1 MELYGASL
9 KLFEENT
16 TLLDGLD
23 ERYRRVWLARHGN
36 PSNQAVIRAG
46 LAGLW
51 LLQRAGYVGELR
63 YDDNGRPM
71 LVGGNVD
78 FNISHTANYV
88 FCAIARAENQDC
100 TRVGLDAE
108 EPKRMS
114 SLRSLALAER
124 WFVGGERK
132 DFARDPSLARFLKIW
147 TRKEA
152 FLKWTGEGLRGIR
165 NTDVTEADAL
175 CAVRFCDFSTDDVIL
190 TLCCDAEAE
199 PPTELIW
206 IDEK

>member
-9 KLFEENT
+9 TLFEENA

-23 ERYRRVWLARHGN
+23 EGYRRAWYARHGN
-36 PSNQAVIRAG
+36 PENRAVIRAG

-51 LLQRAGYVGELR
+51 LLQQAGYVGELA

-71 LVGGNVD
+71 LVGKTLD
-78 FNISHTANYV
+78 FNISHTENYV
-88 FCAIARAENQDC
+88 FCAITESEG
-100 TRVGLDAE
+100 RVGLDAE

-124 WFVGGERK
+124 WFVGGERLA
-132 DFARDPSLARFLKIW
+132 FARNPSLNHFLEIW

-152 FLKWTGEGLRGIR
+152 FLKWTGEGLRGVKSM
-165 NTDVTEADAL
+165 DVTEVESRCD
-175 CAVRFCDFSTDDVIL
+175 VRFYDFSTDNVIV
-190 TLCCDAEAE
+190 TLCCNAEAE
-199 PPTELIW
+199 SPRELVW
-206 IDEK
+206 VQE